1 MRVFSNFSNNV
12 WINLALSGTLLLG
25 FCAGAKAQVKK
36 KQTRK
41 TQSVTR
47 QNLPIDISQAEQY
60 QNQSRQIIIGNTEN
74 DLSVV
79 NQNQTETFDEK
90 LDKINRGLEELNRRL
105 NTVESNQKK
114 DYEEKQKRLLTNLDI
129 LTKAEQRA
137 ESLRKQLFELV
148 EKENS
153 IKTRLEQLQYDLR
166 PEAIDRQVAFAGTLR
181 PEELREMRKKNL
193 EVEKRNLENLL
204 TEIQTSRV
212 NLEQNVQKADQLVE
226 RLRAK
231 LEKDI
236 DETLSEDSDLL

>member
-1 MRVFSNFSNNV
+1 MKAFSNTM
-12 WINLALSGTLLLG
+12 WTTLTMCGLLFG
-25 FCAGAKAQVKK
+25 LCASAEAQAKK

-41 TQSVTR
+41 TSPTVTR
-47 QNLPIDISQAEQY
+47 QNVPVVISQAEQY
-60 QNQSRQIIIGNTEN
+60 QNTSRQIINGNTEN
-74 DLSVV
+74 QTPIV
-79 NQNQTETFDEK
+79 NEYQTERLDEK

-105 NTVESNQKK
+105 NTVENNQKK

-137 ESLRKQLFELV
+137 ESLRKQLFELI

-181 PEELREMRKKNL
+181 PEELRDTRRKNL
-193 EVEKRNLENLL
+193 ELEKRNLENLL
-204 TEIQTSRV
+204 TEIQTSRA

-226 RLRAK
+226 RLRTK

-236 DETLSEDSDLL
+236 DETLAEDSDLL